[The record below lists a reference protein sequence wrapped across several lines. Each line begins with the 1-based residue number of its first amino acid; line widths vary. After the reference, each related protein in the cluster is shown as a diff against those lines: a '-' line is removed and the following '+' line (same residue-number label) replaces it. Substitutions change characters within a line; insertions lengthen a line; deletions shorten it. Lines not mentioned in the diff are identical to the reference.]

1 MTPMDAFARWVSLR
15 SNQNAV
21 LIALGIAAV
30 VLLWLAGDYSP
41 IPALQ
46 P

>member
-1 MTPMDAFARWVSLR
+1 MDTFARWVSIR

-30 VLLWLAGDYSP
+30 VLLWLAGDFSP
-41 IPALQ
+41 IEAVRPN
-46 P
+46 